1 MNTVTS
7 ENFRLDWSGTHL
19 AIGSYL
25 LALLVLL
32 LTSLATLLGKL
43 KRVLL
48 ILNLVFGILGFLEFL
63 IFSALLLS
71 FSRWGGR
78 VTEIHTSGP
87 GFWLMLS
94 GFPLCIGSSIIAE
107 HLLSRLRP
115 TVIES
120 PDGLPEYARDE
131 TNSPTATGLLKTSHR
146 NWSASCT
153 NLGSG
158 SHETDSSL
166 MVVPMEKE
174 LQTSLMHE

>member
-1 MNTVTS
+1 MSRLSSLRLAGLIGGLGVALVIAGFFLPCRFVTVAFPPNPASYSADSFWSMLVNTVTS
-7 ENFRLDWSGTHL
+7 ENFRLDLSDTHL

-43 KRVLL
+43 KRVLM
-48 ILNLVFGILGFLEFL
+48 ILNLVFGTLGFLEFL

-107 HLLSRLRP
+107 HLLSKLRP

-120 PDGLPEYARDE
+120 PDGLRERARD
-131 TNSPTATGLLKTSHR
+131 
-146 NWSASCT
+146 
-153 NLGSG
+153 
-158 SHETDSSL
+158 
-166 MVVPMEKE
+166 
-174 LQTSLMHE
+174 